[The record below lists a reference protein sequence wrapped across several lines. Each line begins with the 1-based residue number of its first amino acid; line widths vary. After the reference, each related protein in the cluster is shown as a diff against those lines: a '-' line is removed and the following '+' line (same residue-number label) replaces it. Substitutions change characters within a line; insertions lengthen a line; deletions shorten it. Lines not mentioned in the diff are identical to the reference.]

1 MINQCLAKIGT
12 SFFASRKQFHR
23 LSYVVESKKT
33 TNRLRFGKIEKIITV
48 IIIIGILLVSAFGFA
63 MQTSKTA
70 PTVQPVNNDPSTA
83 PSTTNSPTSTNAP
96 TVWDILPTENPMII
110 PLFPGT
116 PAPDYRGFFE
126 KTPVMN
132 STAWHQVATY
142 AWNYFQPGKGVDST
156 TWLPAGSWG
165 WNYFTDWDLGV
176 YIQAVIDAQK
186 LGLVN
191 TGEYGGS
198 SMRLEKVV
206 KFLETRPLNGTNPYW
221 FYSSTGEGYKIQSQ
235 FDVVDSGTLFVA
247 LNNLKTY
254 NSSLTQRIDAF
265 VYNSVNGVSNRTD
278 YASAVPQIKAEC
290 QTSTSIY
297 AYYIV
302 AGYLP
307 FFPELNGLPDKVLE
321 NILSAPTVTRNNATM
336 HNSTITC
343 EPLLY
348 SFFYLNYNPKLAL
361 IVNQTYA
368 FHEAFSQAT
377 GEFVAFSEGNRGDEF
392 VYEWVVL
399 PNGDTW
405 KITKPGSSAYVDMKP
420 IIFTRV
426 AVSFLSIYNSTYAK
440 DMCIYLEKAMLPPD
454 DGYFEGA
461 EYNIDPQRGNYISHI
476 GCNTNGLILAA
487 ARYAVR

>member
-1 MINQCLAKIGT
+1 
-12 SFFASRKQFHR
+12 
-23 LSYVVESKKT
+23 
-33 TNRLRFGKIEKIITV
+33 LRFGKIEKIITV

-63 MQTSKTA
+63 MQTGKTA
-70 PTVQPVNNDPSTA
+70 PTVQPVNYEPSTA
-83 PSTTNSPTSTNAP
+83 PS
-96 TVWDILPTENPMII
+96 
-110 PLFPGT
+110 
-116 PAPDYRGFFE
+116 APDYRGFFE

-132 STAWHQVATY
+132 STAWYQVATY

-191 TGEYGGS
+191 IGEYGGS

-206 KFLETRPLNGTNPYW
+206 KFLETRPLNGTIPYW

-278 YASAVPQIKAEC
+278 YSSAVPQIKTEC
-290 QTSTSIY
+290 QYSTSIY

-321 NILSAPTVTRNNATM
+321 NILNAPTVTRNNATM

-348 SFFYLNYNPKLAL
+348 SFFYLNYNPKLVL

-368 FHEAFSQAT
+368 FHEAYSQAT

-440 DMCIYLEKAMLPPD
+440 NVCIYLEKAMQFPD

-461 EYNIDPQRGNYISHI
+461 EYNIDPQRGNYVSHI